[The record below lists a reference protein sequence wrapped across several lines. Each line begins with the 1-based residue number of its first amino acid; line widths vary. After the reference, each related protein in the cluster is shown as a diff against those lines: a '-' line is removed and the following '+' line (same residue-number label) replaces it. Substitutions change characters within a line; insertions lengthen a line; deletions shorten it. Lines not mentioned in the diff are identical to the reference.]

1 MQKQQSEK
9 ERLLNVI
16 IGIEPTK
23 ERRHQNGGLIKKA
36 VRHGNNVLINRYRAV
51 WECPLDVYRD
61 TDVISRTEHRAGMWF
76 RRAYY
81 GAVLSQRRDLRPTSH
96 ETATR
101 EPTMHDKLLNEARDA
116 LPADEMAA
124 VTNVCGFSQHTYS
137 PRALEKLR
145 KGLGHLAVR
154 WNMAAIEICDPT

>member
-9 ERLLNVI
+9 SLLSVI

-23 ERRHQNGGLIKKA
+23 ERHHQNGGLIKKA
-36 VRHGNNVLINRYRAV
+36 VRVGNNEFLINKYRAV

-61 TDVISRTEHRAGMWF
+61 TNAISKTEYRAGMWF

-96 ETATR
+96 EAATM
-101 EPTMHDKLLNEARDA
+101 EPTMHDRLLNEARAA
-116 LPADEMAA
+116 LPSDQITV
-124 VTNVCGFSQHTYS
+124 VTGVCGHSQLTYS
-137 PRALEKLR
+137 PHALEKLR

-154 WNMAAIEICDPT
+154 WNMAAVEVCDHK